1 MTGSTAADH
10 TGAPGSRNGEQPLWH
25 RMSDAAGL
33 VSATGEVEE
42 TVFGRM
48 TQLALAHDAVNLGQ
62 GAPGDPA
69 PEFLLAAAYDAMR
82 AGANQYAPPLGAPV
96 LREAVAQH
104 RRRDWGHEVDP
115 TEVLVT
121 AGATEALT
129 AAIVALAPPG
139 TDIVVLEPYYDSYA
153 AAAALAGARLRPV
166 GLAFDGGSVGVDFE
180 ALAAAITDRTSIVLL
195 NTPHN
200 PTGLVLDEQQIVRIG
215 ELTAAAGAWLLTDE
229 VYEHLVFDG
238 THVAPAALLDDPRV
252 VTVSSAGKAFN
263 ATGWKIGWLIGSPA
277 VLEAVRAVKQYL
289 TFTNGAPLQP
299 AVAAALTDHPAFL
312 EDNARILSGRR
323 DLLVDA
329 LREVPGVT
337 VITPESGYFVLV
349 DFRGLYGEARPGAG
363 GTSPDS
369 GAAALTAD
377 AFALNEHLTR
387 EVGVTGVPAPALCAA
402 GSPTARAMSSVIR
415 YSFCKGH
422 DDVAE
427 AARRF
432 RTFAGTLVD

>member
-1 MTGSTAADH
+1 MTDSTPGRDH
-10 TGAPGSRNGEQPLWH
+10 TGVPGSRSGEQPVWH
-25 RMSDAAGL
+25 RMSAAAGL
-33 VSATGEVEE
+33 VSATGAVEE

-69 PEFLLAAAYDAMR
+69 PGFLLDAAYDAMR

-96 LREAVAQH
+96 LREAIAQH

-115 TEVLVT
+115 TDVLVT

-129 AAIVALAPPG
+129 AAIVALAPPD

-153 AAAALAGARLRPV
+153 AAAALAGAQLRPV
-166 GLAFDGGSVGVDFE
+166 GLLFDGEDVRVDFE
-180 ALAAAITDRTSIVLL
+180 ALAAAITDRTSIVLV

-200 PTGLVLDEQQIVRIG
+200 PTGLVLDEQQIRQVG
-215 ELTAAAGAWLLTDE
+215 DLAGAVDAWLLTDE

-238 THVAPAALLDDPRV
+238 RHMAPAAVLETPKV

-299 AVAAALTDHPAFL
+299 AIATALTDHAAFL
-312 EDNARILSGRR
+312 GENARTLADRR
-323 DLLVDA
+323 DVLVTA
-329 LREVPGVT
+329 LREIPGAT
-337 VITPESGYFVLV
+337 VIVPESGYFALV
-349 DFRGLYGEARPGAG
+349 DFQGLDESS
-363 GTSPDS
+363 GTSLA
-369 GAAALTAD
+369 GD

-387 EVGVTGVPAPALCAA
+387 EVGVTGVPASALCAA
-402 GSPTARAMSSVIR
+402 GSPTAHAMGSVIR
-415 YSFCKGH
+415 YSFCKGRE
-422 DDVAE
+422 DVLE

-432 RTFAGTLVD
+432 RAFGQTLTA